1 MVHGLVLKFG
11 FGLDL
16 FVLSSL
22 VSMYAKFGDVGSARR
37 VFDWMGE
44 KERDVVT
51 WNALLDGYVK
61 CGEVDVAKDLFDEMG
76 VKNVVSWTVMVD
88 GLAKSGRVDEA
99 RRVFDEVPF
108 RNVASWRCFGIN
120 GYMKAGDFMAKRER
134 EDCEPSARKSSSSR
148 AHGSILG
155 EELLQNVRLVIDE
168 LDRRGWLTL
177 SEIAYAQSVL
187 VRSTWAAEALLRK
200 DTFEKKRDF
209 ICKSYVAYEIKRDLR
224 R

>member
-1 MVHGLVLKFG
+1 MDLSKVYVLFQVGSGWVWTAYSGIVVKACGRINGVKEGGMVHGLVLKFG
-11 FGLDL
+11 FSLDL

-22 VSMYAKFGDVGSARR
+22 
-37 VFDWMGE
+37 
-44 KERDVVT
+44 
-51 WNALLDGYVK
+51 
-61 CGEVDVAKDLFDEMG
+61 MG

-120 GYMKAGDFMAKRER
+120 GYLKAGDFMPKRER

-187 VRSTWAAEALLRK
+187 VRATLPEQETYCA
-200 DTFEKKRDF
+200 
-209 ICKSYVAYEIKRDLR
+209 
-224 R
+224 